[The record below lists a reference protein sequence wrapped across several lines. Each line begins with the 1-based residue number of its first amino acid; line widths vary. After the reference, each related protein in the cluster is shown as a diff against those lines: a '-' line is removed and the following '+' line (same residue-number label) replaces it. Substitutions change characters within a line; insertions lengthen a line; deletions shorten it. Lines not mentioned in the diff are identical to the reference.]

1 MATSAPTSAWDR
13 GSAAP
18 NALKTKQNKRGESP
32 FFIEKIEHASS
43 KREVSLF

>member
-1 MATSAPTSAWDR
+1 MVTSALMSAWDP

-18 NALKTKQNKRGESP
+18 NALKTKKRGESP
-32 FFIEKIEHASS
+32 FFIEKIEHTSS